1 MKIIEVR
8 PLPNEELVHRLE
20 ELKTELFNLR
30 FQLATGQ
37 LDNYKRVGIVKRDIA
52 RIATVLHEREMGIE
66 VEPKEAPKPRR
77 IRRRR
82 REPDETEDSVPAD
95 QVEEEES
102 PDSSLDESV
111 DSDSLPEEE
120 E

>member
-8 PLPNEELVHRLE
+8 PLPNEELLARLE
-20 ELKTELFNLR
+20 ELKEELFNLR

-37 LDNYKRVGIVKRDIA
+37 LDNYKRLGIVKRDIA
-52 RIATVLHEREMGIE
+52 RISTVLHEREMGIE
-66 VEPKEAPKPRR
+66 AEPKEAPKPRR

-82 REPDETEDSVPAD
+82 REEETVPVGAAA
-95 QVEEEES
+95 EEEE
-102 PDSSLDESV
+102 
-111 DSDSLPEEE
+111 LPEEASPDAAESPDE